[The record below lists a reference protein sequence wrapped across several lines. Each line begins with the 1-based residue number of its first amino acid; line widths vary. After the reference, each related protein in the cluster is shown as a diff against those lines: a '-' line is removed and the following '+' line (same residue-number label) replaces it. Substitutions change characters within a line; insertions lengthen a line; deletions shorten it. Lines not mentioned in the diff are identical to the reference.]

1 MNGLVGQRRNIFR
14 PRFWRML
21 RDIQRFYREAPD
33 FLCSNSDNAYTIGAF
48 LENYNY
54 SESFI
59 NDHLI
64 PMGAAIWSTTVE
76 EMKNYPVNAFIRFFL
91 SHGLLNITNRPVWR
105 TVRGGSKEYVRRLT
119 ESYKHNIR
127 FEKVLRIS
135 RKSDCVEIKDILK
148 NCILT
153 KGVKVDEL
161 PTFDIEYLFLNIR
174 SRSIGESIEL
184 VVTCPDD
191 GETKV
196 NTTIYIDEIEVKK
209 NKEHST
215 DIKIDD
221 TYTMRM
227 KYPSLDEFID
237 ENFNFEG
244 QSDNSFDII
253 ASCIDMVFSE
263 EEAWEA
269 KDCTKKE
276 LIEFVEQMNSAQFKQ
291 IENFFDT
298 MPQLSHEIEVV
309 NPKTKV
315 KSTVILEGLASF
327 FG

>member
-1 MNGLVGQRRNIFR
+1 MPLPKIVTPSYELTLPSNGKKISYRPFLVKEEKI
-14 PRFWRML
+14 L
-21 RDIQRFYREAPD
+21 ILAIE
-33 FLCSNSDNAYTIGAF
+33 SDS
-48 LENYNY
+48 L
-54 SESFI
+54 
-59 NDHLI
+59 
-64 PMGAAIWSTTVE
+64 
-76 EMKNYPVNAFIRFFL
+76 
-91 SHGLLNITNRPVWR
+91 
-105 TVRGGSKEYVRRLT
+105 KE
-119 ESYKHNIR
+119 
-127 FEKVLRIS
+127 IS
-135 RKSDCVEIKDILK
+135 RSIKDILK

-276 LIEFVEQMNSAQFKQ
+276 LIEFVEQMNSAQFK
-291 IENFFDT
+291 EVEKFFDT
-298 MPQLSHEIEVV
+298 MPQLSHQIEVQ

-315 KSTVILEGLASF
+315 KSTVTLEGLASF

>member
-1 MNGLVGQRRNIFR
+1 MPLPTIATPTYELTLPSTGKKIKYRPFLVKEEKI
-14 PRFWRML
+14 L
-21 RDIQRFYREAPD
+21 ILAIE
-33 FLCSNSDNAYTIGAF
+33 SNS
-48 LENYNY
+48 L
-54 SESFI
+54 
-59 NDHLI
+59 
-64 PMGAAIWSTTVE
+64 
-76 EMKNYPVNAFIRFFL
+76 
-91 SHGLLNITNRPVWR
+91 
-105 TVRGGSKEYVRRLT
+105 KE
-119 ESYKHNIR
+119 
-127 FEKVLRIS
+127 IS
-135 RKSDCVEIKDILK
+135 RATKDILK

-153 KGVKVDEL
+153 KGVKVDQL

-174 SRSIGESIEL
+174 ARSIGESIEL
-184 VVTCPDD
+184 VITCPDD
-191 GETKV
+191 NETKV
-196 NTTIYIDEIEVKK
+196 NTSIYIDEIEVKTNDK
-209 NKEHST
+209 HNP

-276 LIEFVEQMNSAQFKQ
+276 LIEFVEQMNSSQFKE
-291 IENFFDT
+291 IEKFFDT
-298 MPQLSHEIEVV
+298 MPQLSHQIEVV

-315 KSTVILEGLASF
+315 KSTVTLEGLASF

>member
-1 MNGLVGQRRNIFR
+1 MPLPKIATPSYELELPSTGKTIQYRPFLVKEEKLLVI
-14 PRFWRML
+14 
-21 RDIQRFYREAPD
+21 A
-33 FLCSNSDNAYTIGAF
+33 
-48 LENYNY
+48 LE
-54 SESFI
+54 SE
-59 NDHLI
+59 D
-64 PMGAAIWSTTVE
+64 T
-76 EMKNYPVNAFIRFFL
+76 KQ
-91 SHGLLNITNRPVWR
+91 ITNAIKAV
-105 TVRGGSKEYVRRLT
+105 
-119 ESYKHNIR
+119 IR
-127 FEKVLRIS
+127 A
-135 RKSDCVEIKDILK
+135 
-148 NCILT
+148 CILT
-153 KGVKVDEL
+153 KGVKVESL

-263 EEAWEA
+263 DEAWEA

-276 LIEFVEQMNSAQFKQ
+276 LIEFIEGMNSAQFKLVEQ
-291 IENFFDT
+291 FFET
-298 MPQLSHEIEVV
+298 MPKLSHSFIVK
-309 NPKTKV
+309 NPNTK
-315 KSTVILEGLASF
+315 KDNTVTLEGLTSF

>member
-1 MNGLVGQRRNIFR
+1 MPLPKIVTPTHELTLPSNGKKITYRPFLVKEEKI
-14 PRFWRML
+14 L
-21 RDIQRFYREAPD
+21 ILAIE
-33 FLCSNSDNAYTIGAF
+33 SNSLKDI
-48 LENYNY
+48 
-54 SESFI
+54 SR
-59 NDHLI
+59 
-64 PMGAAIWSTTVE
+64 AI
-76 EMKNYPVNAFIRFFL
+76 KD
-91 SHGLLNITNRPVWR
+91 
-105 TVRGGSKEYVRRLT
+105 
-119 ESYKHNIR
+119 
-127 FEKVLRIS
+127 VLR
-135 RKSDCVEIKDILK
+135 

-174 SRSIGESIEL
+174 ARSIGESIEL

-191 GETKV
+191 RETKV
-196 NTTIYIDEIEVKK
+196 NVTVYIDEVQVKTNEK
-209 NKEHST
+209 HNV

-237 ENFNFEG
+237 ENFNFDG
-244 QSDNSFDII
+244 QASDNSFEII

-263 EEAWEA
+263 DEAWES

-276 LIEFVEQMNSAQFKQ
+276 LTQFVEQLNSAQFKE
-291 IENFFDT
+291 IEKFFDT
-298 MPQLSHEIEVV
+298 MPQLSHDLEVE

-315 KSTVILEGLASF
+315 KSTIKLEGLASF

>member
-1 MNGLVGQRRNIFR
+1 MPLPKIVTPTHELILPSNGKKITYRPFLVKEEKI
-14 PRFWRML
+14 L
-21 RDIQRFYREAPD
+21 ILAIE
-33 FLCSNSDNAYTIGAF
+33 SNSLKDI
-48 LENYNY
+48 
-54 SESFI
+54 SR
-59 NDHLI
+59 
-64 PMGAAIWSTTVE
+64 AI
-76 EMKNYPVNAFIRFFL
+76 KD
-91 SHGLLNITNRPVWR
+91 
-105 TVRGGSKEYVRRLT
+105 
-119 ESYKHNIR
+119 
-127 FEKVLRIS
+127 VLR
-135 RKSDCVEIKDILK
+135 

-174 SRSIGESIEL
+174 ARSIGESIEL

-196 NTTIYIDEIEVKK
+196 NKTIYIDEIQVKTDDDH
-209 NKEHST
+209 NI

-237 ENFNFEG
+237 ENFNFDG
-244 QSDNSFDII
+244 QSDNSFEIII

-263 EEAWEA
+263 DEAWES

-276 LIEFVEQMNSAQFKQ
+276 LTQFVEQLNSAQFKE
-291 IENFFDT
+291 IEKFFDT
-298 MPQLSHEIEVV
+298 MPQLSHDIEVE

-315 KSTVILEGLASF
+315 KSTVKLEGLASF

>member
-1 MNGLVGQRRNIFR
+1 MPLPKIVTPSYELTLPSNGKKISYRPFLVKEEKI
-14 PRFWRML
+14 L
-21 RDIQRFYREAPD
+21 ILAIE
-33 FLCSNSDNAYTIGAF
+33 SDS
-48 LENYNY
+48 L
-54 SESFI
+54 
-59 NDHLI
+59 
-64 PMGAAIWSTTVE
+64 
-76 EMKNYPVNAFIRFFL
+76 
-91 SHGLLNITNRPVWR
+91 
-105 TVRGGSKEYVRRLT
+105 KE
-119 ESYKHNIR
+119 
-127 FEKVLRIS
+127 IS
-135 RKSDCVEIKDILK
+135 RSIKDILK

-263 EEAWEA
+263 DEAWEA

-276 LIEFVEQMNSAQFKQ
+276 LTEFVEQLNSAQFKE
-291 IENFFDT
+291 IEQFFET
-298 MPQLSHEIEVV
+298 MPQLSHDIEVQ

-315 KSTVILEGLASF
+315 KSTVKLEGLASF

>member
-1 MNGLVGQRRNIFR
+1 MPLPKIVTPTHELTLPSNGKKITYRPFLVKEEKI
-14 PRFWRML
+14 L
-21 RDIQRFYREAPD
+21 ILAIE
-33 FLCSNSDNAYTIGAF
+33 SNSLKDI
-48 LENYNY
+48 
-54 SESFI
+54 SR
-59 NDHLI
+59 
-64 PMGAAIWSTTVE
+64 AI
-76 EMKNYPVNAFIRFFL
+76 KD
-91 SHGLLNITNRPVWR
+91 
-105 TVRGGSKEYVRRLT
+105 
-119 ESYKHNIR
+119 
-127 FEKVLRIS
+127 VLR
-135 RKSDCVEIKDILK
+135 

-174 SRSIGESIEL
+174 ARSIGESIEL

-196 NTTIYIDEIEVKK
+196 NVTVYIDEVQVKTNEK
-209 NKEHST
+209 HNV

-237 ENFNFEG
+237 ENFNFDG
-244 QSDNSFDII
+244 QASDNSFEII

-263 EEAWEA
+263 DEAWES

-276 LIEFVEQMNSAQFKQ
+276 LTEFVEQLNSAQFKE
-291 IENFFDT
+291 IEQFFET
-298 MPQLSHEIEVV
+298 MPQLSHDIEVQ

-315 KSTVILEGLASF
+315 KSTVKLEGLASF

>member
-1 MNGLVGQRRNIFR
+1 MPLPKIVTPSYELKLPSNGKKINYR
-14 PRFWRML
+14 PFHVKEEKIL
-21 RDIQRFYREAPD
+21 ILAIE
-33 FLCSNSDNAYTIGAF
+33 SDS
-48 LENYNY
+48 L
-54 SESFI
+54 
-59 NDHLI
+59 
-64 PMGAAIWSTTVE
+64 
-76 EMKNYPVNAFIRFFL
+76 
-91 SHGLLNITNRPVWR
+91 
-105 TVRGGSKEYVRRLT
+105 KE
-119 ESYKHNIR
+119 
-127 FEKVLRIS
+127 IS
-135 RKSDCVEIKDILK
+135 RSIKDILK

-276 LIEFVEQMNSAQFKQ
+276 LTEFVEQLNSAQFKE
-291 IENFFDT
+291 IEQFFET
-298 MPQLSHEIEVV
+298 MPQISHDIEVQ

-315 KSTVILEGLASF
+315 KSTVKLEGLASF